1 MKVAAAVYTLAS
13 VVVLA
18 LMVMRPAVNIASP
31 APEAANTPTPEAV
44 ASETMPVTMP
54 SVAPTAD
61 AALPGAQPAPAIAP
75 VPMAEPAPAAVAP
88 VPLAQP
94 APAVVAPAPLTEPL
108 PAVVAPAPLAQPV
121 APPMM
126 PPPPQAVPMPAAP
139 PAPVPTP
146 SEPNALEEKKN
157 DVTPP
162 AATKPAPDA
171 NATPDY
177 AREQRLASEISDTIM
192 EGEVI
197 SLNDGAQNFMGI
209 LTSAEQPRGAV
220 IILHGRGYHPD
231 WEDVAHPLRVG
242 LVAKGWTTLSLQM
255 PVLEKEAKY
264 YDYVPLFANADKR
277 INAGV
282 AFLKQQGITK
292 IVLAAHSCGAHM
304 AMNWVDTTG
313 GRDLAAYVGLGMGA
327 TDYEQELLHPFPLDK
342 LSVPVLDIYGEKDF
356 PQVLSL
362 APERQALMQKA
373 GNTHSKQMVL
383 PDADH
388 YYKDKGDALT
398 AVVANWLN
406 SLP

>member
-18 LMVMRPAVNIASP
+18 LMVMRPPVNIASTTQ
-31 APEAANTPTPEAV
+31 EAANTPTPEAA
-44 ASETMPVTMP
+44 ASTAMPVTMP
-54 SVAPTAD
+54 AVAPTAD
-61 AALPGAQPAPAIAP
+61 TAVTSTPPAPAVTP
-75 VPMAEPAPAAVAP
+75 SPMTEPAPA
-88 VPLAQP
+88 
-94 APAVVAPAPLTEPL
+94 
-108 PAVVAPAPLAQPV
+108 V
-121 APPMM
+121 APP
-126 PPPPQAVPMPAAP
+126 P
-139 PAPVPTP
+139 PA
-146 SEPNALEEKKN
+146 N
-157 DVTPP
+157 
-162 AATKPAPDA
+162 KPAPDA

-192 EGEVI
+192 DGEII

-231 WEDVAHPLRVG
+231 WEDVAHPLRIG
-242 LVAKGWTTLSLQM
+242 LATKGWTTLSLQM

-277 INAGV
+277 INAGI
-282 AFLKQQGITK
+282 ALLKQQGITN

-304 AMNWVDTTG
+304 AMNWVETTG
-313 GRDLAAYVGLGMGA
+313 GKDIAAYVGLGMGA
-327 TDYEQELLHPFPLDK
+327 TDYQQELLHPFPLDK
-342 LSVPVLDIYGEKDF
+342 LTVPVLDVYGEKDF

>member
-1 MKVAAAVYTLAS
+1 MKVAPAVYTLAS
-13 VVVLA
+13 VVVIA

-31 APEAANTPTPEAV
+31 AQEAANTPAPEAA
-44 ASETMPVTMP
+44 ASEPMPVTMP
-54 SVAPTAD
+54 TIAPTAD
-61 AALPGAQPAPAIAP
+61 TTLPSTVPAPT
-75 VPMAEPAPAAVAP
+75 
-88 VPLAQP
+88 
-94 APAVVAPAPLTEPL
+94 VAPAPIGEPT
-108 PAVVAPAPLAQPV
+108 PAVT
-121 APPMM
+121 
-126 PPPPQAVPMPAAP
+126 AP
-139 PAPVPTP
+139 PAA
-146 SEPNALEEKKN
+146 N
-157 DVTPP
+157 
-162 AATKPAPDA
+162 KPAPDA

-192 EGEVI
+192 DGEVV
-197 SLNDGAQNFMGI
+197 SLNDGTQNFMGI

-231 WEDVAHPLRVG
+231 WEDVAHPLRIG
-242 LVAKGWTTLSLQM
+242 LAAKGWTTLSLQM

-277 INAGV
+277 INAGL
-282 AFLKQQGITK
+282 ALLKQQGITK

-304 AMNWVDTTG
+304 AMNWVETTG
-313 GRDLAAYVGLGMGA
+313 GGDLAAYVGLGMGA
-327 TDYEQELLHPFPLDK
+327 TDYQQELLHPFPLDK
-342 LSVPVLDIYGEKDF
+342 LSVPVLDVYGEKDF

>member
-1 MKVAAAVYTLAS
+1 LNVSFDLTKHLPIEEMRNMKVAAAVYTLAS

-18 LMVMRPAVNIASP
+18 LMVMRPAVNIAPTAQEAANIP
-31 APEAANTPTPEAV
+31 APEAA
-44 ASETMPVTMP
+44 ASEAMPPVTMP
-54 SVAPTAD
+54 TVAPTAD
-61 AALPGAQPAPAIAP
+61 TALPGAPPAPTVAP
-75 VPMAEPAPAAVAP
+75 VPMTE
-88 VPLAQP
+88 P
-94 APAVVAPAPLTEPL
+94 APAVVAP
-108 PAVVAPAPLAQPV
+108 PV
-121 APPMM
+121 M
-126 PPPPQAVPMPAAP
+126 PPPPIAVPMPAVP
-139 PAPVPTP
+139 PTPVPTP
-146 SEPNALEEKKN
+146 FEPNLLEEKKN
-157 DVTPP
+157 DVAPP
-162 AATKPAPDA
+162 AANKPSPDA
-171 NATPDY
+171 NASPDY

-192 EGEVI
+192 DGKVI
-197 SLNDGAQNFMGI
+197 SLNDGTHNFMGI

-231 WEDVAHPLRVG
+231 WEDVVHPLRVG
-242 LVAKGWTTLSLQM
+242 LVAKGWTTLALQM

-277 INAGV
+277 INAGI
-282 AFLKQQGITK
+282 ALLKQQGITK

-313 GRDLAAYVGLGMGA
+313 GSDLAAYVGLGMGA
-327 TDYEQELLHPFPLDK
+327 TDYQQELLHPFPLDK
-342 LSVPVLDIYGEKDF
+342 LSVPILDVYGEKDF

-362 APERQALMQKA
+362 APERQALIQKA

-388 YYKDKGDALT
+388 DYKDKGDALT

>member
-18 LMVMRPAVNIASP
+18 LMVMRPPVNVASTAPETAPPP
-31 APEAANTPTPEAV
+31 APEAAVSEA
-44 ASETMPVTMP
+44 MPVTMP
-54 SVAPTAD
+54 SVAPAAD
-61 AALPGAQPAPAIAP
+61 TALPGAQPAPA
-75 VPMAEPAPAAVAP
+75 VAV
-88 VPLAQP
+88 
-94 APAVVAPAPLTEPL
+94 PAPLTEPV

-126 PPPPQAVPMPAAP
+126 PPQAVPMPAAP
-139 PAPVPTP
+139 PTLVPAP

-197 SLNDGAQNFMGI
+197 NLNDGTQNFMGI

-264 YDYVPLFANADKR
+264 YDYVPLFANADRR

-304 AMNWVDTTG
+304 AMNWVDATG

>member
-13 VVVLA
+13 VVVLT
-18 LMVMRPAVNIASP
+18 LMVMRPAVNITSP
-31 APEAANTPTPEAV
+31 AQEAANAPAAADV
-44 ASETMPVTMP
+44 AMPVTMP
-54 SVAPTAD
+54 AVAPTAD
-61 AALPGAQPAPAIAP
+61 TALTSTPPAPTVAP
-75 VPMAEPAPAAVAP
+75 APMVEPAPAAAI
-88 VPLAQP
+88 
-94 APAVVAPAPLTEPL
+94 
-108 PAVVAPAPLAQPV
+108 
-121 APPMM
+121 APP
-126 PPPPQAVPMPAAP
+126 PAAAPMPAAP
-139 PAPVPTP
+139 TAPVPAP
-146 SEPNALEEKKN
+146 SEQNPLEEKKN
-157 DVTPP
+157 DIAPP
-162 AATKPAPDA
+162 AHGANKPIPDA

-177 AREQRLASEISDTIM
+177 AREQRLASEITDTIM
-192 EGEVI
+192 DGEVI

-209 LTSAEQPRGAV
+209 LMAAEQPRGAV
-220 IILHGRGYHPD
+220 IILHGRGYHAD
-231 WEDVAHPLRVG
+231 WEDVVHPLRVG

-277 INAGV
+277 INAGI
-282 AFLKQQGITK
+282 ALLKQQGITN
-292 IVLAAHSCGAHM
+292 IVLVAHSCGAHM
-304 AMNWVDTTG
+304 AMNWVETTG
-313 GRDLAAYVGLGMGA
+313 GKDIAAYVGLGMGA
-327 TDYEQELLHPFPLDK
+327 TDYQQELLHPFPLDK
-342 LSVPVLDIYGEKDF
+342 LTAPVLDVYGEKDF

>member
-18 LMVMRPAVNIASP
+18 LMVMRPAVNIDSPAQETANTP
-31 APEAANTPTPEAV
+31 APEAVAGEAV
-44 ASETMPVTMP
+44 PVTMP
-54 SVAPTAD
+54 TVSPTAD
-61 AALPGAQPAPAIAP
+61 TPSPSAPPAS
-75 VPMAEPAPAAVAP
+75 AVAP
-88 VPLAQP
+88 VPMSEST
-94 APAVVAPAPLTEPL
+94 PAVVAP
-108 PAVVAPAPLAQPV
+108 PV
-121 APPMM
+121 M
-126 PPPPQAVPMPAAP
+126 PPPSTVAPMPAAP
-139 PAPVPTP
+139 SAPVPAP
-146 SEPNALEEKKN
+146 SEPNHLEEKKN
-157 DVTPP
+157 DVAPP
-162 AATKPAPDA
+162 AANKPAPDA
-171 NATPDY
+171 NTAPDY
-177 AREQRLASEISDTIM
+177 AREQRLASEIRDTIM

-264 YDYVPLFANADKR
+264 YDYVPLFANSDKR
-277 INAGV
+277 INAGI
-282 AFLKQQGITK
+282 AFLKQQGMTK

-327 TDYEQELLHPFPLDK
+327 TDYEQDLLHPFPLDK
-342 LSVPVLDIYGEKDF
+342 LSIPVLDVYGEKDF

-362 APERQALMQKA
+362 APERQALIQKA

>member
-13 VVVLA
+13 VVVLT
-18 LMVMRPAVNIASP
+18 LMVMRPPVNIASTTQEAANTP
-31 APEAANTPTPEAV
+31 APEAA
-44 ASETMPVTMP
+44 ASTAMPVTMP
-54 SVAPTAD
+54 AVAPTAD
-61 AALPGAQPAPAIAP
+61 TALPSTPPAPAVAP
-75 VPMAEPAPAAVAP
+75 APMTEPAPA
-88 VPLAQP
+88 
-94 APAVVAPAPLTEPL
+94 
-108 PAVVAPAPLAQPV
+108 V
-121 APPMM
+121 APP
-126 PPPPQAVPMPAAP
+126 P
-139 PAPVPTP
+139 PA
-146 SEPNALEEKKN
+146 N
-157 DVTPP
+157 
-162 AATKPAPDA
+162 KPAPDA

-192 EGEVI
+192 DGEVI
-197 SLNDGAQNFMGI
+197 SLNDGTQNFMGI
-209 LTSAEQPRGAV
+209 LMAAEQPRGAV
-220 IILHGRGYHPD
+220 IILHGRGYHAD
-231 WEDVAHPLRVG
+231 WEDVVHPLRVG

-277 INAGV
+277 INAGI
-282 AFLKQQGITK
+282 ALLKQQGITN

-304 AMNWVDTTG
+304 AMNWVETTG
-313 GRDLAAYVGLGMGA
+313 GKDIAAYVGLGMGA
-327 TDYEQELLHPFPLDK
+327 TDYQQELLHPFPLDK
-342 LSVPVLDIYGEKDF
+342 LTVPVLDVYGEKDF

-388 YYKDKGDALT
+388 YYKDRGDALT

>member
-1 MKVAAAVYTLAS
+1 M
-13 VVVLA
+13 
-18 LMVMRPAVNIASP
+18 NIASTTQEAVNAP
-31 APEAANTPTPEAV
+31 APEAAAADV
-44 ASETMPVTMP
+44 AMPVTMP
-54 SVAPTAD
+54 AVAPTAD
-61 AALPGAQPAPAIAP
+61 TALPSTPPAPAVAP
-75 VPMAEPAPAAVAP
+75 SPMTEPAPAAA
-88 VPLAQP
+88 
-94 APAVVAPAPLTEPL
+94 
-108 PAVVAPAPLAQPV
+108 
-121 APPMM
+121 
-126 PPPPQAVPMPAAP
+126 PPPP
-139 PAPVPTP
+139 T
-146 SEPNALEEKKN
+146 N
-157 DVTPP
+157 
-162 AATKPAPDA
+162 KPAPDA

-192 EGEVI
+192 DGEII

-231 WEDVAHPLRVG
+231 WEDVAHPLRIG
-242 LVAKGWTTLSLQM
+242 LATKGWTTLSLQM

-277 INAGV
+277 INAGI
-282 AFLKQQGITK
+282 ALLKQQGITN

-304 AMNWVDTTG
+304 AMNWVETTG
-313 GRDLAAYVGLGMGA
+313 GKDIAAYVGLGMGA
-327 TDYEQELLHPFPLDK
+327 TDYQQELLHPFPLDK
-342 LSVPVLDIYGEKDF
+342 LTVPVLDVYGEKDF